1 MSNWTKFVKKV
12 LFPPLWVVAL
22 LTLASVGCLVCLLA
36 LEDLLPFVTYCFYAV
51 WAIWLTLFCCALPK
65 IIKKIR
71 LFVATNKMVQRYKT
85 DGKFKL
91 SVTLAVGTATSAF
104 FCLFYLVMGFQQ
116 PSWWFFA
123 LLGYYFLLAGL
134 RVMFLARVRKNKTE
148 SWWTFVV
155 CGAVLFVTTLFL
167 GLMVFL
173 IVRAN
178 KGASYGFIATIA
190 VATLTFSTTTLAI
203 VNFVRYAKSKNPTVL
218 ATKAVSLATSLV
230 SMLSLTTAM
239 IGAFGSAE
247 DVMFR
252 QIVTATMGTCVCVF
266 VMAMSLWMLV
276 VGIRQL
282 KNPTFVE
289 PLA

>member
-1 MSNWTKFVKKV
+1 MSKWTKYVKKV
-12 LFPPLWVVAL
+12 LFPPIWVVAL
-22 LTLASVGCLVCLLA
+22 LTLVSVGCLVCLVA
-36 LEDLLPFVTYCFYAV
+36 YGQLLPVVNYCFYAV

-65 IIKKIR
+65 IVKRVR
-71 LFVATNKMVQRYKT
+71 LFVATNKMVQKYKT
-85 DGKFKL
+85 NGKFKL
-91 SVTLAVGTATSAF
+91 SVTLFVGTATSAF
-104 FCLFYLVMGFQQ
+104 FCFVYLAMGIQQ

-123 LLGYYFLLAGL
+123 LLGYYFLLGGL
-134 RVMFLARVRKNKTE
+134 RVMLLAKVRRNKTE

-155 CGAVLFVTTLFL
+155 CGAILFVTTLFL

-178 KGASYGFIATIA
+178 KGASYGYIATIA

-239 IGAFGSAE
+239 ISAFGSAE
-247 DVMFR
+247 DVMLR
-252 QIVTATMGTCVCVF
+252 QITTATMGTAVCVF
-266 VMAMSLWMLV
+266 VTAMSLWMLV

-282 KNPTFVE
+282 KNPTFIE